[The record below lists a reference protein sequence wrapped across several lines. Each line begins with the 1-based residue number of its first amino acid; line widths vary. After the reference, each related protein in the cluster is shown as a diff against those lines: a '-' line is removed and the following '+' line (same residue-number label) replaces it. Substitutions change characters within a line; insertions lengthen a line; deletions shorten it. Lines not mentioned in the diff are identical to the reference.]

1 MTEHVDIVIV
11 GAGISGI
18 GMACHVARDV
28 PGKDF
33 VVLEA
38 RERIGGTWDLFRYP
52 GIRSDS
58 DMFTLGFNF
67 RPWTSTKGIA
77 DGASIREYVTDT
89 AREFGV
95 DKKIRFGHKVVGA
108 EWSSEQGL
116 WTVRAERAGEIVE
129 FTTRFFLAC
138 TGYYNYDNGFTPE
151 FEGLDDFTGQVIH
164 PQHWPEDLDYAGK
177 KVVVIGSG
185 ATAMTLVPAMA
196 GTAGHVTM
204 LQRSPTYVV
213 SLPSTDALAVALQGK
228 LPASI
233 AYPIVKWKNQMVSF
247 ISYQTSRRDPER
259 MKGIL
264 RALLKRQLPDFDLD
278 KHFTP
283 KYNPWDQRLCVVPD
297 SDLFRA
303 LRKGTASIVTDRI
316 TRFTPKGILLE
327 SGEEL
332 EADIV
337 VTATGLNVQ
346 LAGGLRPVVDGVQV
360 NPADSVSYKGLMLTG
375 LPNFVFTFGYT
386 NASWTLRADLVSQYT
401 CRLLNYM
408 TKTGQTVVWPVEPPT
423 SERLPFLED
432 LVSGYVA
439 RAESAV
445 PHQVPLAPWRSH
457 QNYFRELPVLKYGK
471 VADKGVR
478 FSRGGAGSATS
489 GRGKASHEA
498 PVAIGR

>member
-11 GAGISGI
+11 GAGLSGI
-18 GMACHVARDV
+18 GTACHITREL
-28 PGKDF
+28 PGKKF

-58 DMFTLGFNF
+58 DMFTLGYNF

-77 DGASIREYVTDT
+77 DGTSIREYVAAT
-89 AREFGV
+89 AREYGV
-95 DKKIRFGHKVVGA
+95 DKSIRFGHKVVGA
-108 EWSSEQGL
+108 EWSTEQGL
-116 WTVRAERAGEIVE
+116 WTVRAEHDGEIVE
-129 FTTRFFLAC
+129 FTTQFLLSC
-138 TGYYNYDNGFTPE
+138 MGYYNYDEGFTPD
-151 FEGLDDFTGQVIH
+151 FEGLKDFTGQVIH

-213 SLPSTDALAVALQGK
+213 SLPSTDAVAEKLQF

-233 AYPIVKWKNQMVSF
+233 AYPIVKWKNQLVSF
-247 ISYQTSRRDPER
+247 VSYQTSRRDPKR

-264 RALLKRQLPDFDLD
+264 RALLERQLPDFDLD

-303 LRKGTASIVTDRI
+303 LRKGTASVVTDHI
-316 TRFTPKGILLE
+316 ERFTPKGILLK

-346 LAGGLRPVVDGVQV
+346 LAGGLKPVVDGVQV
-360 NPADSVSYKGLMLTG
+360 DPSKSVTYKGLMLTG
-375 LPNFVFTFGYT
+375 IPNFVFTFGYT
-386 NASWTLRADLVSQYT
+386 NASWTLRADLVAQYT
-401 CRLLNYM
+401 CRLLKYM
-408 TKTGQTVVWPVEPPT
+408 EKDGQGVVWPVEPNT
-423 SERLPFLED
+423 AERLPFVD
-432 LVSGYVA
+432 LDSGYIN
-439 RAESAV
+439 RAAV
-445 PHQVPLAPWRSH
+445 SLPGQVPMAPWRSY
-457 QNYFRELPVLKYGK
+457 QNFFRELPVLKYGK

-478 FSRGGAGSATS
+478 FSRA
-489 GRGKASHEA
+489 KASKKETVTA
-498 PVAIGR
+498 SR